1 MILSDYKLEYI
12 FEVKKNADLC
22 PDLDNF
28 WTYMSRFFFVLPKVL
43 KWGLSRNS
51 CK

>member
-28 WTYMSRFFFVLPKVL
+28 WTYMSRFFSCYICITKGFEMGFVT
-43 KWGLSRNS
+43 
-51 CK
+51 